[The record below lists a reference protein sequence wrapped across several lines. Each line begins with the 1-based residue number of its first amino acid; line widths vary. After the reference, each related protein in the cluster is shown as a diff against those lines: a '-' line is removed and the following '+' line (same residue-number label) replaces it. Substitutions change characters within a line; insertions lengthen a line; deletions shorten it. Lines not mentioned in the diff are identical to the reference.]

1 MLRSMKDMEDCT
13 IGATDCYGRPG
24 YWPREAKHSQAESRS

>member
-13 IGATDCYGRPG
+13 IGATDGVIGRLG
-24 YWPREAKHSQAESRS
+24 DDGSTR